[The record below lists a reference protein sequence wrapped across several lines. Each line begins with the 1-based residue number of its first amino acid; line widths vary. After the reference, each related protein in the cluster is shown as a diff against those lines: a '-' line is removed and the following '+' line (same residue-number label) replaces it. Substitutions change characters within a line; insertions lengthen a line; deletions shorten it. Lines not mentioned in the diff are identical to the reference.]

1 MNKPITRA
9 DDNHRLLLRLAVSA
23 VVMFGFGFLLVPFY
37 EQICEA
43 TGINNYLRPEAEQGA
58 RAVGNTQVDT
68 SRSVL
73 VQFDAN
79 LHDLPWRFQPLQR
92 SIEVHPGQF
101 VQIEYEV
108 LNNRDVPVTGQA
120 VPSYGPQVAARYF
133 NKMECFCFE
142 QQTLAPGERRIMPV
156 VFVLD
161 PALPR
166 DVSVITLSYTFFE
179 LPGRN
184 TAVLTD
190 ARLGQ
195 QAGSQVATPARGA
208 GAS

>member
-1 MNKPITRA
+1 MLTRVPVS
-9 DDNHRLLLRLAVSA
+9 DLRIGMHVHELCGSWLEHPFWRRSFTIDSAAVLAKLKASRV
-23 VVMFGFGFLLVPFY
+23 
-37 EQICEA
+37 EA
-43 TGINNYLRPEAEQGA
+43 AW
-58 RAVGNTQVDT
+58 VDS

-195 QAGSQVATPARGA
+195 QAGSQAPTPARGA
-208 GAS
+208 GAT